1 MNTAELY
8 DINVARQQRS
18 NRMENQRLGFILLY
32 RSIRNKPWGKDVFL
46 RTLWEN
52 LLFEA
57 QKGDYVADFKGNKWS
72 LKAGQLVTTPAD
84 LGKNLCDR
92 NGKPASR
99 DAVNRMLDVFVRD
112 GMISIA
118 GERHKGTVITITNYS
133 DYAQN
138 MDNLPAHNNAHIPA
152 HDKASNSKD
161 SGGGAAHGGAHTSAH
176 HEQDILNTNVFNDRP
191 RKSKS
196 LPRKAKPEAAVSS
209 PKGDKWGTADDLKA
223 AQWIF
228 QLITRISP
236 SAKTPNWSGWAN
248 DVRLMREQDSR
259 THSDICQMFKFANQ
273 DSFWKSNI
281 LSPAKLREKWTQL
294 EAKRNT
300 QGQGK
305 PSGRPHLDF
314 DNTDWAEGL
323 KV

>member
-1 MNTAELY
+1 MNTALNNVYRFPGRAPEERPVTPEQSGKGFALIHRQFMDSRLY
-8 DINVARQQRS
+8 RDSQAVHLWLHLILKANHTDEEVNTDIGMMIVRRGQMITGRPTLVSETFIPDNKVKSLLRTFESKGMINIESKGRKFSLISIVKYDDFQSQNCPTDVQRMS
-18 NRMENQRLGFILLY
+18 NANTSENAPLRDVCPTDVQRL
-32 RSIRNKPWGKDVFL
+32 SI
-46 RTLWEN
+46 
-52 LLFEA
+52 
-57 QKGDYVADFKGNKWS
+57 
-72 LKAGQLVTTPAD
+72 
-84 LGKNLCDR
+84 
-92 NGKPASR
+92 
-99 DAVNRMLDVFVRD
+99 
-112 GMISIA
+112 
-118 GERHKGTVITITNYS
+118 
-133 DYAQN
+133 
-138 MDNLPAHNNAHIPA
+138 NN
-152 HDKASNSKD
+152 NN
-161 SGGGAAHGGAHTSAH
+161 
-176 HEQDILNTNVFNDRP
+176 ILNTNVFNDRP
-191 RKSKS
+191 RISKS
-196 LPRKAKPEAAVSS
+196 SPRKAKPEAAVSS

-248 DVRLMREQDSR
+248 DVRLMREQDNR

-323 KV
+323 NV

>member
-1 MNTAELY
+1 MNTALNNVYRFPGRAPEERPVTPEQSGKGFALIHRQFMDSRLY
-8 DINVARQQRS
+8 RDSQAVHLWLHLILKANHTDEEVNTDIGMMIVRRGQMITGRPTLVSETFIPDNKVKSLLRTFESKGMINIESKGRKFSLISIVKYDDFQSQNCPTDVQRMS
-18 NRMENQRLGFILLY
+18 NANASENAPLSDVCPTDVQRL
-32 RSIRNKPWGKDVFL
+32 SI
-46 RTLWEN
+46 
-52 LLFEA
+52 
-57 QKGDYVADFKGNKWS
+57 
-72 LKAGQLVTTPAD
+72 
-84 LGKNLCDR
+84 
-92 NGKPASR
+92 
-99 DAVNRMLDVFVRD
+99 
-112 GMISIA
+112 
-118 GERHKGTVITITNYS
+118 
-133 DYAQN
+133 
-138 MDNLPAHNNAHIPA
+138 NN
-152 HDKASNSKD
+152 NN
-161 SGGGAAHGGAHTSAH
+161 
-176 HEQDILNTNVFNDRP
+176 ILNTNVFNDRP
-191 RKSKS
+191 RISKS
-196 LPRKAKPEAAVSS
+196 SPRKAKPEAAVSS

-323 KV
+323 NV

>member
-1 MNTAELY
+1 MNTALNNVYRFPGRAPEERPVTPEQSGKGFALIHRQFMDSRLY
-8 DINVARQQRS
+8 RDSQAVHLWLHLILKANHTDEEVNTDIGMMIVRRGQMITGRPTLVSETFIPDNKVKSLLRTFESKGMINIESKGRKFSLISIVKYDDFQSQNCPTDVQQMS
-18 NRMENQRLGFILLY
+18 NANTSKNAPLSDVCPTDVQRL
-32 RSIRNKPWGKDVFL
+32 SI
-46 RTLWEN
+46 
-52 LLFEA
+52 
-57 QKGDYVADFKGNKWS
+57 
-72 LKAGQLVTTPAD
+72 
-84 LGKNLCDR
+84 
-92 NGKPASR
+92 
-99 DAVNRMLDVFVRD
+99 
-112 GMISIA
+112 
-118 GERHKGTVITITNYS
+118 
-133 DYAQN
+133 
-138 MDNLPAHNNAHIPA
+138 NN
-152 HDKASNSKD
+152 NN
-161 SGGGAAHGGAHTSAH
+161 
-176 HEQDILNTNVFNDRP
+176 ILNTNVFNDRP
-191 RKSKS
+191 RISKS
-196 LPRKAKPEAAVSS
+196 SPRKAKPEAAVSS

-248 DVRLMREQDSR
+248 DVRLMREQDGR

-273 DSFWKSNI
+273 DNFWKSNI

-323 KV
+323 SV

>member
-1 MNTAELY
+1 MDSRLYRDSQAVHLWLHLILKANHTDEEVNTDIGMMIVRRGQMITGRPTLVSETFIPDNKVKSLLRTFESKGMINIESKGRKFSLISIVKY
-8 DINVARQQRS
+8 DDFQSQNCPTDVQQMS
-18 NRMENQRLGFILLY
+18 NANTSKNAPLSGVCPADVQRL
-32 RSIRNKPWGKDVFL
+32 SI
-46 RTLWEN
+46 
-52 LLFEA
+52 
-57 QKGDYVADFKGNKWS
+57 
-72 LKAGQLVTTPAD
+72 
-84 LGKNLCDR
+84 
-92 NGKPASR
+92 
-99 DAVNRMLDVFVRD
+99 
-112 GMISIA
+112 
-118 GERHKGTVITITNYS
+118 
-133 DYAQN
+133 
-138 MDNLPAHNNAHIPA
+138 NN
-152 HDKASNSKD
+152 NN
-161 SGGGAAHGGAHTSAH
+161 
-176 HEQDILNTNVFNDRP
+176 ILNTNVFNDRP
-191 RKSKS
+191 RISKS
-196 LPRKAKPEAAVSS
+196 SPRKAKPEAAVSS

>member
-1 MNTAELY
+1 MNAALNNVYRFPGRAPEERPVTPEQSGKGFALIHRQFMDSRLY
-8 DINVARQQRS
+8 RDSQAVHLWLHLILKANHTDEEVNTDIGMMIVRRGQMITGRPTLVSETFIPDNKVKSLLRTFESKGMINIESKGRKFSLISIVKYDDFQSQNCPTDVQQIS
-18 NRMENQRLGFILLY
+18 NANTSKNAPLSDVCPTDVQRL
-32 RSIRNKPWGKDVFL
+32 SI
-46 RTLWEN
+46 
-52 LLFEA
+52 
-57 QKGDYVADFKGNKWS
+57 
-72 LKAGQLVTTPAD
+72 
-84 LGKNLCDR
+84 
-92 NGKPASR
+92 
-99 DAVNRMLDVFVRD
+99 
-112 GMISIA
+112 
-118 GERHKGTVITITNYS
+118 
-133 DYAQN
+133 
-138 MDNLPAHNNAHIPA
+138 NN
-152 HDKASNSKD
+152 NN
-161 SGGGAAHGGAHTSAH
+161 
-176 HEQDILNTNVFNDRP
+176 ILNTNVFNDRP
-191 RKSKS
+191 RISKS
-196 LPRKAKPEAAVSS
+196 SPRKAKPEAAVSS

-248 DVRLMREQDSR
+248 DVRLMREQDGR

-273 DSFWKSNI
+273 DNFWKSNI

>member
-1 MNTAELY
+1 MDSRLYRDSQAVHLWLHLILKANHTDEEVNTDIGMMIVRRGQMITGRPTLVSETFIPDNKVKSLLRTFESKGMINIESKGRKFSLISIVKY
-8 DINVARQQRS
+8 DDFQSQNCPTDVQRMS
-18 NRMENQRLGFILLY
+18 NANTSENAPLSDVCPTDVQRL
-32 RSIRNKPWGKDVFL
+32 SI
-46 RTLWEN
+46 
-52 LLFEA
+52 
-57 QKGDYVADFKGNKWS
+57 
-72 LKAGQLVTTPAD
+72 
-84 LGKNLCDR
+84 
-92 NGKPASR
+92 
-99 DAVNRMLDVFVRD
+99 
-112 GMISIA
+112 
-118 GERHKGTVITITNYS
+118 
-133 DYAQN
+133 
-138 MDNLPAHNNAHIPA
+138 NN
-152 HDKASNSKD
+152 NN
-161 SGGGAAHGGAHTSAH
+161 
-176 HEQDILNTNVFNDRP
+176 ILNTNVFNDRP
-191 RKSKS
+191 RISKS
-196 LPRKAKPEAAVSS
+196 SPRKAKPEAAVSS

-248 DVRLMREQDSR
+248 DVRLMREQDNR

-323 KV
+323 NV

>member
-1 MNTAELY
+1 MNTALNNVYRFPGRAPEERPVTPEQSGKGFALIHRQFMDSRLY
-8 DINVARQQRS
+8 RDSQAVHLWLHLILKANHTDEEVNTDIGMMIVRRGQMITGRPTLVSETLIPDNKVKSLLRTFESKGMINIESKGRKFSLISIVKYDDFQSQNCPTDVQQMS
-18 NRMENQRLGFILLY
+18 NANTSENAPLSDVCPTDVQRL
-32 RSIRNKPWGKDVFL
+32 SI
-46 RTLWEN
+46 
-52 LLFEA
+52 
-57 QKGDYVADFKGNKWS
+57 
-72 LKAGQLVTTPAD
+72 
-84 LGKNLCDR
+84 
-92 NGKPASR
+92 
-99 DAVNRMLDVFVRD
+99 
-112 GMISIA
+112 
-118 GERHKGTVITITNYS
+118 
-133 DYAQN
+133 
-138 MDNLPAHNNAHIPA
+138 NN
-152 HDKASNSKD
+152 NN
-161 SGGGAAHGGAHTSAH
+161 
-176 HEQDILNTNVFNDRP
+176 ILNTNVFNDRP
-191 RKSKS
+191 RISKS
-196 LPRKAKPEAAVSS
+196 SPRKAKPEAAVSS

-248 DVRLMREQDSR
+248 DVRLMREQDNR

-323 KV
+323 NV

>member
-1 MNTAELY
+1 MNTALNNVYRFPGRAPEERPVTPEQSGKGFALIHRQFMDSRLY
-8 DINVARQQRS
+8 RDSQAVHLWLHLILKANHTDEEVNTDIGMMIVRRGQMITGRPTLVSETFIPDNKVKSLLRTFESKGMINIESKGRKFSLISIVKYDDFQSQ
-18 NRMENQRLGFILLY
+18 NCPTDVQRLSNANASENAPLSGVCPTDVQRL
-32 RSIRNKPWGKDVFL
+32 SI
-46 RTLWEN
+46 
-52 LLFEA
+52 
-57 QKGDYVADFKGNKWS
+57 
-72 LKAGQLVTTPAD
+72 
-84 LGKNLCDR
+84 
-92 NGKPASR
+92 
-99 DAVNRMLDVFVRD
+99 
-112 GMISIA
+112 
-118 GERHKGTVITITNYS
+118 
-133 DYAQN
+133 
-138 MDNLPAHNNAHIPA
+138 NN
-152 HDKASNSKD
+152 NN
-161 SGGGAAHGGAHTSAH
+161 
-176 HEQDILNTNVFNDRP
+176 ILNTNVFNDRP
-191 RKSKS
+191 RISKS
-196 LPRKAKPEAAVSS
+196 SPRKAKPEAAVSS

-273 DSFWKSNI
+273 DNFWKSNI

>member
-1 MNTAELY
+1 MNTALNNVYRFPGRAPEERPVTPEQSGKGFALIHRQFMDSRLY
-8 DINVARQQRS
+8 RDSQAVHLWLHLILKANHTDEEVNTDIGMMIVRRGQMITGRPTLVSETFIPDNKVKSLLRTFESKGMINIESKGRKFSLISIVKYDDFQSQNCPTDVQQMS
-18 NRMENQRLGFILLY
+18 NANTNKNAHLRDVCPTDVQRL
-32 RSIRNKPWGKDVFL
+32 SI
-46 RTLWEN
+46 
-52 LLFEA
+52 
-57 QKGDYVADFKGNKWS
+57 
-72 LKAGQLVTTPAD
+72 
-84 LGKNLCDR
+84 
-92 NGKPASR
+92 
-99 DAVNRMLDVFVRD
+99 
-112 GMISIA
+112 
-118 GERHKGTVITITNYS
+118 
-133 DYAQN
+133 
-138 MDNLPAHNNAHIPA
+138 NN
-152 HDKASNSKD
+152 NN
-161 SGGGAAHGGAHTSAH
+161 
-176 HEQDILNTNVFNDRP
+176 ILNTNVFNDRP
-191 RKSKS
+191 RISKS
-196 LPRKAKPEAAVSS
+196 SPRKAKPEAAVSS

-248 DVRLMREQDSR
+248 DVRLMREQDNR

>member
-1 MNTAELY
+1 MNTALNNVYRFPGRAPEERPVTPEQSGKGFALIHRQFMDSRLY
-8 DINVARQQRS
+8 KDSQAVHLWLHLILKANHTDEEVNTDIGMMIVRRGQMITGRPTLVSETFIPDNKVKSLLRTFESKGMINIESKGRKFSLISIVKYDDFQSQNCPTDVQQMS
-18 NRMENQRLGFILLY
+18 NANTSKNAPLSDVCPTDVQRL
-32 RSIRNKPWGKDVFL
+32 SI
-46 RTLWEN
+46 
-52 LLFEA
+52 
-57 QKGDYVADFKGNKWS
+57 
-72 LKAGQLVTTPAD
+72 
-84 LGKNLCDR
+84 
-92 NGKPASR
+92 
-99 DAVNRMLDVFVRD
+99 
-112 GMISIA
+112 
-118 GERHKGTVITITNYS
+118 
-133 DYAQN
+133 
-138 MDNLPAHNNAHIPA
+138 NN
-152 HDKASNSKD
+152 NN
-161 SGGGAAHGGAHTSAH
+161 
-176 HEQDILNTNVFNDRP
+176 ILNTNVFNDRP
-191 RKSKS
+191 RISKS
-196 LPRKAKPEAAVSS
+196 SPRKAKPEAAVSS

-248 DVRLMREQDSR
+248 DVRLMREQDDR

-300 QGQGK
+300 QRQGK

-323 KV
+323 NV

>member
-1 MNTAELY
+1 MDSRLYRDSQAVHLWLHLILKANHTDEEVNTDIGMMIVRRGQMITGRPTLVSETFIPDNKVKSLLRTFESKGMINIESKGRKFSLISIVKY
-8 DINVARQQRS
+8 DDFQSQNCPTDVQRMS
-18 NRMENQRLGFILLY
+18 NANTSKNAPLSDVCPTDVQRL
-32 RSIRNKPWGKDVFL
+32 SI
-46 RTLWEN
+46 
-52 LLFEA
+52 
-57 QKGDYVADFKGNKWS
+57 
-72 LKAGQLVTTPAD
+72 
-84 LGKNLCDR
+84 
-92 NGKPASR
+92 
-99 DAVNRMLDVFVRD
+99 
-112 GMISIA
+112 
-118 GERHKGTVITITNYS
+118 
-133 DYAQN
+133 
-138 MDNLPAHNNAHIPA
+138 NN
-152 HDKASNSKD
+152 NN
-161 SGGGAAHGGAHTSAH
+161 
-176 HEQDILNTNVFNDRP
+176 ILNTNVFNDRP
-191 RKSKS
+191 RISKS
-196 LPRKAKPEAAVSS
+196 SPRKVKPEAAVSS

-236 SAKTPNWSGWAN
+236 SAKKPNWSGWAN
-248 DVRLMREQDSR
+248 DVRLMREQDNR

>member
-1 MNTAELY
+1 MNTALNNVYRFPGRAPEERPVTPEQSGKGFALIHRQFMDSRLY
-8 DINVARQQRS
+8 RDSQAVHLWLHLILKANHTDEEVNTDIGMMIVRRGQMITGRPTLVSETFIPDNKVKSLLRTFESKGMINIESKGRKFSLISIVKYDDFQSQNCPTDVQRMS
-18 NRMENQRLGFILLY
+18 NANTSKNAPLSDVCPTDVQRL
-32 RSIRNKPWGKDVFL
+32 SI
-46 RTLWEN
+46 
-52 LLFEA
+52 
-57 QKGDYVADFKGNKWS
+57 
-72 LKAGQLVTTPAD
+72 
-84 LGKNLCDR
+84 
-92 NGKPASR
+92 
-99 DAVNRMLDVFVRD
+99 
-112 GMISIA
+112 
-118 GERHKGTVITITNYS
+118 
-133 DYAQN
+133 
-138 MDNLPAHNNAHIPA
+138 NN
-152 HDKASNSKD
+152 NN
-161 SGGGAAHGGAHTSAH
+161 
-176 HEQDILNTNVFNDRP
+176 ILNTNVFNDRP
-191 RKSKS
+191 RISKS
-196 LPRKAKPEAAVSS
+196 SPRKAKPEAAVSS

-248 DVRLMREQDSR
+248 DVRLMREQDNR

-300 QGQGK
+300 QGRGK

>member
-1 MNTAELY
+1 MNTALNNVYRFPGRAPEERPVKPEQSGKGFALIHRQFMDSRLY
-8 DINVARQQRS
+8 RDSQAVHLWLHLILKANHTDEEVNTDIGMMIVRRGQMITGRPTLVSETFIPDNKVKSLLRTFESKGMINIESKGRKFSLISIVKYDDFQSQNCPTDVQRMSNANTSENAPLIDVCPKNV
-18 NRMENQRLGFILLY
+18 QRL
-32 RSIRNKPWGKDVFL
+32 SI
-46 RTLWEN
+46 
-52 LLFEA
+52 
-57 QKGDYVADFKGNKWS
+57 
-72 LKAGQLVTTPAD
+72 
-84 LGKNLCDR
+84 
-92 NGKPASR
+92 
-99 DAVNRMLDVFVRD
+99 
-112 GMISIA
+112 
-118 GERHKGTVITITNYS
+118 
-133 DYAQN
+133 
-138 MDNLPAHNNAHIPA
+138 NN
-152 HDKASNSKD
+152 NN
-161 SGGGAAHGGAHTSAH
+161 
-176 HEQDILNTNVFNDRP
+176 ILNTNVFNDRP
-191 RKSKS
+191 RISKS
-196 LPRKAKPEAAVSS
+196 SPRKAKPEAAVSS

-248 DVRLMREQDSR
+248 DVRLMREQDNR

>member
-1 MNTAELY
+1 MNTALNNVYRFPGRAPEERPVTPEQSGKGFALIHRQFMDSRLY
-8 DINVARQQRS
+8 RDSQAVHLWLHLILKANHTDEEVNTDIGMMIVRRGQMITGRPTLVSETFIPDNKVKSLLRTFESKGMINIESKGRKFSLISIVKYDDFQSQNCPTDVQRMS
-18 NRMENQRLGFILLY
+18 NSNTSENAPLSGVCPTDVQRL
-32 RSIRNKPWGKDVFL
+32 SI
-46 RTLWEN
+46 
-52 LLFEA
+52 
-57 QKGDYVADFKGNKWS
+57 
-72 LKAGQLVTTPAD
+72 
-84 LGKNLCDR
+84 
-92 NGKPASR
+92 
-99 DAVNRMLDVFVRD
+99 
-112 GMISIA
+112 
-118 GERHKGTVITITNYS
+118 
-133 DYAQN
+133 
-138 MDNLPAHNNAHIPA
+138 NN
-152 HDKASNSKD
+152 NN
-161 SGGGAAHGGAHTSAH
+161 
-176 HEQDILNTNVFNDRP
+176 ILNTNVFNDRP
-191 RKSKS
+191 RISKS
-196 LPRKAKPEAAVSS
+196 SPRKAKPEAAVSS

-248 DVRLMREQDSR
+248 DVRLMREQDNR

>member
-1 MNTAELY
+1 MNTALNNVYRFPGRAPEERPVTPEQSGKGFALIHRQFMDSRLY
-8 DINVARQQRS
+8 RDSQAVHLWLHLILKANHTDEEVNTDIGMMIVRRGQMITGRPTLVSETFIPDNKVKSLLRTFESKGMINIESKGRKFSLISIVKYDDFQSQNCPTDVQRMS
-18 NRMENQRLGFILLY
+18 NANTSENAPLSDVCPTDVQRL
-32 RSIRNKPWGKDVFL
+32 SI
-46 RTLWEN
+46 
-52 LLFEA
+52 
-57 QKGDYVADFKGNKWS
+57 
-72 LKAGQLVTTPAD
+72 
-84 LGKNLCDR
+84 
-92 NGKPASR
+92 
-99 DAVNRMLDVFVRD
+99 
-112 GMISIA
+112 
-118 GERHKGTVITITNYS
+118 
-133 DYAQN
+133 
-138 MDNLPAHNNAHIPA
+138 NN
-152 HDKASNSKD
+152 NN
-161 SGGGAAHGGAHTSAH
+161 
-176 HEQDILNTNVFNDRP
+176 ILNTNVFNDRP
-191 RKSKS
+191 RISKS
-196 LPRKAKPEAAVSS
+196 SPRKAKPEAAVSS

-248 DVRLMREQDSR
+248 DVRLMREQDNR

-323 KV
+323 NV

>member
-1 MNTAELY
+1 MNTALNNVYRFPGRAPEERPVTPEQSGKGFALIHRQFMDSRLY
-8 DINVARQQRS
+8 RDSQAVHLWLHLILKANHTDEEVNTDIGMMIVRRGQMITGRPTLVSETFIPDNKVKSLLRTFESKGMINIESKGRKFSLISIVKYDDFQSQNCPTDVQQMS
-18 NRMENQRLGFILLY
+18 NANTSKNAPLSDVCPTDVQRL
-32 RSIRNKPWGKDVFL
+32 SINNNK
-46 RTLWEN
+46 
-52 LLFEA
+52 
-57 QKGDYVADFKGNKWS
+57 
-72 LKAGQLVTTPAD
+72 
-84 LGKNLCDR
+84 
-92 NGKPASR
+92 
-99 DAVNRMLDVFVRD
+99 
-112 GMISIA
+112 
-118 GERHKGTVITITNYS
+118 
-133 DYAQN
+133 
-138 MDNLPAHNNAHIPA
+138 
-152 HDKASNSKD
+152 
-161 SGGGAAHGGAHTSAH
+161 
-176 HEQDILNTNVFNDRP
+176 ILNTNVFNDRP
-191 RKSKS
+191 RISKS
-196 LPRKAKPEAAVSS
+196 SPRKAKPEAAVSS

-248 DVRLMREQDSR
+248 DVRLMREQDNR

-323 KV
+323 NV

>member
-1 MNTAELY
+1 MNTALNNVYRFPGRAPEERPVTPEQSGKGFALIHRQFMDSRLY
-8 DINVARQQRS
+8 RDSQAVHLWLHLILKANHTDEEVNTDIGMMIVRRGQMITGRPTLVSETFIPDNKVKSLLRTFESKGMINIESKGRKFSLISIVKYDDFQSQNCPTDVQRMS
-18 NRMENQRLGFILLY
+18 NANASENAPLSDVCPTDVQRL
-32 RSIRNKPWGKDVFL
+32 SI
-46 RTLWEN
+46 
-52 LLFEA
+52 
-57 QKGDYVADFKGNKWS
+57 
-72 LKAGQLVTTPAD
+72 
-84 LGKNLCDR
+84 
-92 NGKPASR
+92 
-99 DAVNRMLDVFVRD
+99 
-112 GMISIA
+112 
-118 GERHKGTVITITNYS
+118 
-133 DYAQN
+133 
-138 MDNLPAHNNAHIPA
+138 NN
-152 HDKASNSKD
+152 NN
-161 SGGGAAHGGAHTSAH
+161 
-176 HEQDILNTNVFNDRP
+176 ILNTNVFNDRP
-191 RKSKS
+191 RISKS
-196 LPRKAKPEAAVSS
+196 SPRKAKPEAAVSS

>member
-1 MNTAELY
+1 MDSRLYRDSQAVHLWLHLILKANHTDEEVNTDIGMMIVRRGQMITGRPTLVSETFIPDNKVKSLLRTFESKGMINIESKGRKFSLISIVKY
-8 DINVARQQRS
+8 DDFQSQNCPTDVQQMS
-18 NRMENQRLGFILLY
+18 NANTSKNAPLSDVCPTDVQRL
-32 RSIRNKPWGKDVFL
+32 SI
-46 RTLWEN
+46 
-52 LLFEA
+52 
-57 QKGDYVADFKGNKWS
+57 
-72 LKAGQLVTTPAD
+72 
-84 LGKNLCDR
+84 
-92 NGKPASR
+92 
-99 DAVNRMLDVFVRD
+99 
-112 GMISIA
+112 
-118 GERHKGTVITITNYS
+118 
-133 DYAQN
+133 
-138 MDNLPAHNNAHIPA
+138 NN
-152 HDKASNSKD
+152 NN
-161 SGGGAAHGGAHTSAH
+161 
-176 HEQDILNTNVFNDRP
+176 ILNTNVFNDRP
-191 RKSKS
+191 RISKS
-196 LPRKAKPEAAVSS
+196 SPRKAKPEAAVSS

-248 DVRLMREQDSR
+248 DVRLMREQDNR

>member
-1 MNTAELY
+1 MNTALNNVYRFPGRAPEERPVTPEQSGKGFALIHRQFMDSRLY
-8 DINVARQQRS
+8 RDSQAVHLWLHLILKANHTDEEVNTDIGIMIVRRGQMITGRPTLVSETFIPDNKVKSLLRTFESKGMINIESKGRKFSLISIVKYDDFQSQNCPTDVQRMSNANTSGNAPLSNVCPTDV
-18 NRMENQRLGFILLY
+18 QRL
-32 RSIRNKPWGKDVFL
+32 SI
-46 RTLWEN
+46 
-52 LLFEA
+52 
-57 QKGDYVADFKGNKWS
+57 
-72 LKAGQLVTTPAD
+72 
-84 LGKNLCDR
+84 
-92 NGKPASR
+92 
-99 DAVNRMLDVFVRD
+99 
-112 GMISIA
+112 
-118 GERHKGTVITITNYS
+118 
-133 DYAQN
+133 
-138 MDNLPAHNNAHIPA
+138 NN
-152 HDKASNSKD
+152 NN
-161 SGGGAAHGGAHTSAH
+161 
-176 HEQDILNTNVFNDRP
+176 ILNTNVFNDRP
-191 RKSKS
+191 RISKS
-196 LPRKAKPEAAVSS
+196 SPRKAKPEAAVSS

-248 DVRLMREQDSR
+248 DVRLMREQDNR

-281 LSPAKLREKWTQL
+281 LCPAKLREKWTQL

>member
-1 MNTAELY
+1 MDSRLYRDSQAVHLWLHLILKANHTDEEVNTDIGMMIVRRGQMITGRPTLVSETFIPDNKVKSLLRTFESKGMINIESKGRKFSLISIVKY
-8 DINVARQQRS
+8 DDFQSQNCPTDVQQMS
-18 NRMENQRLGFILLY
+18 NANTSKNAPLSDVCPTDVQRL
-32 RSIRNKPWGKDVFL
+32 SI
-46 RTLWEN
+46 
-52 LLFEA
+52 
-57 QKGDYVADFKGNKWS
+57 
-72 LKAGQLVTTPAD
+72 
-84 LGKNLCDR
+84 
-92 NGKPASR
+92 
-99 DAVNRMLDVFVRD
+99 
-112 GMISIA
+112 
-118 GERHKGTVITITNYS
+118 
-133 DYAQN
+133 
-138 MDNLPAHNNAHIPA
+138 NN
-152 HDKASNSKD
+152 NN
-161 SGGGAAHGGAHTSAH
+161 
-176 HEQDILNTNVFNDRP
+176 ILNTNVFNDRP
-191 RKSKS
+191 RISKS
-196 LPRKAKPEAAVSS
+196 SPRKVKPEAAVSS

-248 DVRLMREQDSR
+248 DVRLMREQDNR

-273 DSFWKSNI
+273 DGFWKSNI

>member
-1 MNTAELY
+1 MNTALNNVYRFPGRAPEERPVTPEQSGKGFALIHRQFMDSRLY
-8 DINVARQQRS
+8 RDSQAVHLWLHLILKANHTDEEVNTDIGMMIVRRGQMITGRPTLVSETFIPDNKVKSLLRTFESKGMINIESKGRKFSLISIVKYDDFQSQNCPTDVQRMS
-18 NRMENQRLGFILLY
+18 NANTSENAPLRDVCPTDVQRL
-32 RSIRNKPWGKDVFL
+32 SI
-46 RTLWEN
+46 
-52 LLFEA
+52 
-57 QKGDYVADFKGNKWS
+57 
-72 LKAGQLVTTPAD
+72 
-84 LGKNLCDR
+84 
-92 NGKPASR
+92 
-99 DAVNRMLDVFVRD
+99 
-112 GMISIA
+112 
-118 GERHKGTVITITNYS
+118 
-133 DYAQN
+133 
-138 MDNLPAHNNAHIPA
+138 NN
-152 HDKASNSKD
+152 NN
-161 SGGGAAHGGAHTSAH
+161 
-176 HEQDILNTNVFNDRP
+176 ILNTNVFNDRP
-191 RKSKS
+191 RISKS
-196 LPRKAKPEAAVSS
+196 SPRKAKPEAAVSS

>member
-1 MNTAELY
+1 MNTALNNVYRFPGRAPEERPVTPEQSGKGFALIHRQFMDSRLY
-8 DINVARQQRS
+8 RDSQAVHLWLHLILKANHTDEEVNTDIGMMIVRRGQMITGRPTLVSETFIPDNKVKSLLRTFESKGMINIESKGRKFSLISIVKYDDFQSQNCPTDVQRMS
-18 NRMENQRLGFILLY
+18 NANTSKNAPLSDVCPTDVQRL
-32 RSIRNKPWGKDVFL
+32 SI
-46 RTLWEN
+46 
-52 LLFEA
+52 
-57 QKGDYVADFKGNKWS
+57 
-72 LKAGQLVTTPAD
+72 
-84 LGKNLCDR
+84 
-92 NGKPASR
+92 
-99 DAVNRMLDVFVRD
+99 
-112 GMISIA
+112 
-118 GERHKGTVITITNYS
+118 
-133 DYAQN
+133 
-138 MDNLPAHNNAHIPA
+138 NN
-152 HDKASNSKD
+152 NN
-161 SGGGAAHGGAHTSAH
+161 
-176 HEQDILNTNVFNDRP
+176 ILNTNVFNDRP
-191 RKSKS
+191 RISKS
-196 LPRKAKPEAAVSS
+196 SPRKAKPEAAVSS

-248 DVRLMREQDSR
+248 DVRLMREQDNR

-305 PSGRPHLDF
+305 PSGSPHLDF

>member
-1 MNTAELY
+1 MNTALNNVYRFPGRAPEERPVTPEQSGKGFALIHRQFMDSRLY
-8 DINVARQQRS
+8 SDSQAVHLWLHLILKANHTDEEVNTDIGMMIVRRGQMITGRPTLVSETFIPDNKVKSLLRTFESKGMINIESKGRKFSLISIVKYDDFQSQNCPTDVQRMS
-18 NRMENQRLGFILLY
+18 NSNSSENAPLSDVCPTDVQRL
-32 RSIRNKPWGKDVFL
+32 SI
-46 RTLWEN
+46 
-52 LLFEA
+52 
-57 QKGDYVADFKGNKWS
+57 
-72 LKAGQLVTTPAD
+72 
-84 LGKNLCDR
+84 
-92 NGKPASR
+92 
-99 DAVNRMLDVFVRD
+99 
-112 GMISIA
+112 
-118 GERHKGTVITITNYS
+118 
-133 DYAQN
+133 
-138 MDNLPAHNNAHIPA
+138 NN
-152 HDKASNSKD
+152 NN
-161 SGGGAAHGGAHTSAH
+161 
-176 HEQDILNTNVFNDRP
+176 ILNTNVFNDRP
-191 RKSKS
+191 RISKS
-196 LPRKAKPEAAVSS
+196 SPRKAKPEAAVSS
-209 PKGDKWGTADDLKA
+209 PKGDKWGTVDDLKA

-248 DVRLMREQDSR
+248 DVRLMREQDNR

-300 QGQGK
+300 QWQGK

>member
-1 MNTAELY
+1 MNTALNNVYRFPGRAPEERPVTPEQSGKGFALIHRQFMDSRLY
-8 DINVARQQRS
+8 RDSQAVHLWLHLILKANHTDEEVNTDIGMMIVRRGQMITGRPTLVSETFIPDNKVKSLLRTFESKGMINIESKGRKFSLISIVKYDDFQSQNCPTDVQRMSNANVS
-18 NRMENQRLGFILLY
+18 ENAPLSDVCPTDVQRL
-32 RSIRNKPWGKDVFL
+32 SI
-46 RTLWEN
+46 
-52 LLFEA
+52 
-57 QKGDYVADFKGNKWS
+57 
-72 LKAGQLVTTPAD
+72 
-84 LGKNLCDR
+84 
-92 NGKPASR
+92 
-99 DAVNRMLDVFVRD
+99 
-112 GMISIA
+112 
-118 GERHKGTVITITNYS
+118 
-133 DYAQN
+133 
-138 MDNLPAHNNAHIPA
+138 NN
-152 HDKASNSKD
+152 NN
-161 SGGGAAHGGAHTSAH
+161 
-176 HEQDILNTNVFNDRP
+176 ILNTNVFNDRP
-191 RKSKS
+191 RISKS
-196 LPRKAKPEAAVSS
+196 SPRKAKPEAAVSS

-248 DVRLMREQDSR
+248 DVRLMREQDNR

-281 LSPAKLREKWTQL
+281 LCPAKLREKWTQL

-305 PSGRPHLDF
+305 QSGRPHLDF

>member
-1 MNTAELY
+1 MNTALNNVYRFPGRAPEERPVTPEQSGKGFALIHRQFMDSRLY
-8 DINVARQQRS
+8 RDSQAVHLWLHLILKANHTDEEVNTDIGMMIVRRGQMITGRPTLVSETFIPDNKVKSLLRTFESKGMINIESKGRKFSLISIVKYDDFQSQNCPTDVQQMS
-18 NRMENQRLGFILLY
+18 NANTSKNAPLSDVCPTDVQRL
-32 RSIRNKPWGKDVFL
+32 SI
-46 RTLWEN
+46 
-52 LLFEA
+52 
-57 QKGDYVADFKGNKWS
+57 
-72 LKAGQLVTTPAD
+72 
-84 LGKNLCDR
+84 
-92 NGKPASR
+92 
-99 DAVNRMLDVFVRD
+99 
-112 GMISIA
+112 
-118 GERHKGTVITITNYS
+118 
-133 DYAQN
+133 
-138 MDNLPAHNNAHIPA
+138 NN
-152 HDKASNSKD
+152 NN
-161 SGGGAAHGGAHTSAH
+161 
-176 HEQDILNTNVFNDRP
+176 ILNTNVFNDRP
-191 RKSKS
+191 RISKS
-196 LPRKAKPEAAVSS
+196 SPRKAKPEAAVSS

-236 SAKTPNWSGWAN
+236 SAKKPNWSGWAN
-248 DVRLMREQDSR
+248 DVRLMREQDNR

-323 KV
+323 NV

>member
-1 MNTAELY
+1 MNTALNNVYRFPGRAPEERPVTPEQSGKGFALIHRQFMDSRLY
-8 DINVARQQRS
+8 RDSQAVHLWLHLILKANHTDEEVNTDIGMMIVRRGQMITGRPTLVSETFIPDNKVKSLLRTFESKGMINIESKGRKFSLISIVKYDDFQSQNCPTDVQQMS
-18 NRMENQRLGFILLY
+18 NANTSENAPLRDVCPTDVQRL
-32 RSIRNKPWGKDVFL
+32 SI
-46 RTLWEN
+46 
-52 LLFEA
+52 
-57 QKGDYVADFKGNKWS
+57 
-72 LKAGQLVTTPAD
+72 
-84 LGKNLCDR
+84 
-92 NGKPASR
+92 
-99 DAVNRMLDVFVRD
+99 
-112 GMISIA
+112 
-118 GERHKGTVITITNYS
+118 
-133 DYAQN
+133 
-138 MDNLPAHNNAHIPA
+138 NN
-152 HDKASNSKD
+152 NN
-161 SGGGAAHGGAHTSAH
+161 
-176 HEQDILNTNVFNDRP
+176 ILNTNVFNDRP
-191 RKSKS
+191 RISKS
-196 LPRKAKPEAAVSS
+196 SPRKAKPEAAVSS
-209 PKGDKWGTADDLKA
+209 PKGDKWGNADDLKA

-248 DVRLMREQDSR
+248 DVRLMREQDNR

>member
-1 MNTAELY
+1 MNTALNNVYRFPGRAPEERPVTPEQSGKGFALIHRQFMDSRLY
-8 DINVARQQRS
+8 RDSQAVHLWLHLILKANHTDEEVNTDIGMMIVRRGQMITGRPTLVSETFIPDNKVKSLLRTFESKGMINIESKGRKFSLISIVKYDDFQSQNCPTDVQLMS
-18 NRMENQRLGFILLY
+18 NANTSENAPLSDVCPTDVQRL
-32 RSIRNKPWGKDVFL
+32 SI
-46 RTLWEN
+46 
-52 LLFEA
+52 
-57 QKGDYVADFKGNKWS
+57 
-72 LKAGQLVTTPAD
+72 
-84 LGKNLCDR
+84 
-92 NGKPASR
+92 
-99 DAVNRMLDVFVRD
+99 
-112 GMISIA
+112 
-118 GERHKGTVITITNYS
+118 
-133 DYAQN
+133 
-138 MDNLPAHNNAHIPA
+138 NN
-152 HDKASNSKD
+152 NN
-161 SGGGAAHGGAHTSAH
+161 
-176 HEQDILNTNVFNDRP
+176 ILNTNVFNDRP
-191 RKSKS
+191 RISKS
-196 LPRKAKPEAAVSS
+196 SPRKAKPEAAVSS

-248 DVRLMREQDSR
+248 DVRLMREQDNR

-273 DSFWKSNI
+273 DGFWKSNI

>member
-1 MNTAELY
+1 MNTALNNVYRFPGRAPEERPVTPEQSGKGFALIHRQFMDSRLY
-8 DINVARQQRS
+8 RDSQAVHLWLHLILKANHTDEEVSTDIGMMIVRRGQMITGRPTLVSETFIPDNKVKSLLRTFESKGMINIESKGRKFSLISIVKYDDFQSQNCPTDVQRMS
-18 NRMENQRLGFILLY
+18 NANTSENAPLSDVCPTDVQRL
-32 RSIRNKPWGKDVFL
+32 SI
-46 RTLWEN
+46 
-52 LLFEA
+52 
-57 QKGDYVADFKGNKWS
+57 
-72 LKAGQLVTTPAD
+72 
-84 LGKNLCDR
+84 
-92 NGKPASR
+92 
-99 DAVNRMLDVFVRD
+99 
-112 GMISIA
+112 
-118 GERHKGTVITITNYS
+118 
-133 DYAQN
+133 
-138 MDNLPAHNNAHIPA
+138 NN
-152 HDKASNSKD
+152 N
-161 SGGGAAHGGAHTSAH
+161 
-176 HEQDILNTNVFNDRP
+176 ILNTNVFNDRP
-191 RKSKS
+191 RISKS
-196 LPRKAKPEAAVSS
+196 SPRKAKPEAAVSS

-248 DVRLMREQDSR
+248 DVRLMREQDNR

>member
-1 MNTAELY
+1 MNTALNNVYRFPGRAPEERPVTPEQSGKGFALIHRQFMDSRLY
-8 DINVARQQRS
+8 RDSQAVHLWLHLILKANHTDEEVNTDIGMMIVRRGQMITGRPTLVSETFIPDNKVKSLLRTFESKGMINIESKGCKFSLISIVKYDDFQSQNCPTDVQQMS
-18 NRMENQRLGFILLY
+18 NANTSKNAPLSDVCPTDVQRL
-32 RSIRNKPWGKDVFL
+32 SI
-46 RTLWEN
+46 
-52 LLFEA
+52 
-57 QKGDYVADFKGNKWS
+57 
-72 LKAGQLVTTPAD
+72 
-84 LGKNLCDR
+84 
-92 NGKPASR
+92 
-99 DAVNRMLDVFVRD
+99 
-112 GMISIA
+112 
-118 GERHKGTVITITNYS
+118 
-133 DYAQN
+133 
-138 MDNLPAHNNAHIPA
+138 NN
-152 HDKASNSKD
+152 NN
-161 SGGGAAHGGAHTSAH
+161 
-176 HEQDILNTNVFNDRP
+176 ILNTNVFNDRP
-191 RKSKS
+191 RISKS
-196 LPRKAKPEAAVSS
+196 SPRKAKPEAAVSS

-273 DSFWKSNI
+273 DIFWKSNI

>member
-1 MNTAELY
+1 MNTALNNVYRFPGRAPEERPVTPEQSGKGFALIHRQFMDSRLY
-8 DINVARQQRS
+8 RDSQAVHLWLHLILKANHTDEEVNTDIGMMIVRRGQMITGRPTLVSETFIPDNKVKSLLRTFESKGMINIESKGRKFSLISIVKYDNFQSQNCPTDVQRMS
-18 NRMENQRLGFILLY
+18 NANTSENAPLSDVCPTDVQRL
-32 RSIRNKPWGKDVFL
+32 SI
-46 RTLWEN
+46 
-52 LLFEA
+52 
-57 QKGDYVADFKGNKWS
+57 
-72 LKAGQLVTTPAD
+72 
-84 LGKNLCDR
+84 
-92 NGKPASR
+92 
-99 DAVNRMLDVFVRD
+99 
-112 GMISIA
+112 
-118 GERHKGTVITITNYS
+118 
-133 DYAQN
+133 
-138 MDNLPAHNNAHIPA
+138 NN
-152 HDKASNSKD
+152 NN
-161 SGGGAAHGGAHTSAH
+161 
-176 HEQDILNTNVFNDRP
+176 ILNTNVFNDRP
-191 RKSKS
+191 RISKS
-196 LPRKAKPEAAVSS
+196 SPRKAKPEAAVSS
-209 PKGDKWGTADDLKA
+209 LKGDKWGTADDLKA

-323 KV
+323 NV

>member
-1 MNTAELY
+1 MDSRLYRDSQAVHLWLHLILKANHTDEEVNTDIGMMIVRRGQMITGRPTLVSETFIPDNKVKSLLRTFESKGMINIESKGRKFSLISIVKY
-8 DINVARQQRS
+8 DDFQSQNCPTNVQRMS
-18 NRMENQRLGFILLY
+18 NENTSKNAPIRDVCPTDVQRL
-32 RSIRNKPWGKDVFL
+32 SI
-46 RTLWEN
+46 
-52 LLFEA
+52 
-57 QKGDYVADFKGNKWS
+57 
-72 LKAGQLVTTPAD
+72 
-84 LGKNLCDR
+84 
-92 NGKPASR
+92 
-99 DAVNRMLDVFVRD
+99 
-112 GMISIA
+112 
-118 GERHKGTVITITNYS
+118 
-133 DYAQN
+133 
-138 MDNLPAHNNAHIPA
+138 NN
-152 HDKASNSKD
+152 N
-161 SGGGAAHGGAHTSAH
+161 
-176 HEQDILNTNVFNDRP
+176 ILNTNVFNDRP
-191 RKSKS
+191 RISKS
-196 LPRKAKPEAAVSS
+196 SPRKAKPEAAVSS

-248 DVRLMREQDSR
+248 DVRLMREQDNR

-281 LSPAKLREKWTQL
+281 LCPAKLREKWTQL

-305 PSGRPHLDF
+305 QSGRPHLDF